1 MQIKSSFYHANINI
15 TDIERSLEFYDKALG
30 LTLANRIDGKD
41 GSYSILYLKDSGS
54 TTFLELTYL
63 AEHTEPYELGE
74 NESHLCY
81 CVEGDY
87 DAIREY
93 HRQMGCLC
101 YENFDMGLYFIED
114 PDGYWIEILPNRMF

>member
-1 MQIKSSFYHANINI
+1 MEIKSSFYHANINVV
-15 TDIERSLEFYDKALG
+15 DIERSVEFYNRALG
-30 LTLANRIDGKD
+30 LTVDKRIDAAD
-41 GSYSILYLKDSGS
+41 SSFSLVYLKDSATS
-54 TTFLELTYL
+54 VYLELTCL
-63 AEHTEPYELGE
+63 AEHKEPYELGE

-81 CVEGDY
+81 YVEGDY

-114 PDGYWIEILPNRMF
+114 PDGYWIEILPAKR